1 MTVMLGQ
8 HKLIIHVFERTEQ
21 VCFKKTSIDSTI
33 LYPDMSFNKDSTYTK
48 YVIDMNELSSSY
60 YVDNQ
65 LVSTLLVDL
74 NILI

>member
-1 MTVMLGQ
+1 MTLD
-8 HKLIIHVFERTEQ
+8 T
-21 VCFKKTSIDSTI
+21 D
-33 LYPDMSFNKDSTYTK
+33 PTYTK

-65 LVSTLLVDL
+65 LVSTLPVDL